1 MKRTLLQFTVV
12 AAILLLAAGCGPAEE
27 LAEKPNVILISV
39 DSLRADHV
47 GAYGYARSTSPH
59 IDALAEE
66 SVLFENAVSTTS
78 WTLPAHISMLTSRFS
93 EAHGVT
99 GAGDS
104 LAESAITLP
113 EIFQDGGYATA
124 AVVSGPFLNRRFGFS
139 QGFDVYDDETVS
151 FAEINDSHQGVTSPL
166 THGRALEILDD
177 VAGEPFFLF
186 LHYWDVHYDYS
197 PPSPYD
203 EMFDPDYTGSI
214 SADNFIH
221 DDEIQRD
228 MDPRDLEHVVALYDG
243 EIAYTDFYMG
253 ELFAEL
259 KRRDLWDNTLIV
271 LTSDHGDEFFE
282 HGNKGHRNTLY
293 GELLNVPLIVKLP
306 QQRRGGERLRNLA
319 GIVDIAPT
327 MLEVAGLQP
336 LSGAN
341 GESLLN
347 RMSGSIE
354 GSVASSTGGSGDS
367 SGEAAGRVYFADVDQ
382 RVKSVVSEAAK
393 LIAHWRREPGEEMRV
408 ELYDLNRD
416 PGEQLDLSTKD
427 VQQVVRL
434 RRALQAWVRSA
445 REQVKHLGESGFEQ
459 DPELMRTL
467 RSLGY
472 IQ

>member
-1 MKRTLLQFTVV
+1 MRKTLLKFLVTAAV
-12 AAILLLAAGCGPAEE
+12 AVLAVGCGPV
-27 LAEKPNVILISV
+27 EKPNVILISI

-47 GAYGYARSTSPH
+47 GAYGYSRATSPH

-66 SVLFENAVSTTS
+66 SVVFENAVSTTS

-104 LAESAITLP
+104 LADSAITLP
-113 EIFQDGGYATA
+113 EIFQENGYATA

-166 THGRALEILDD
+166 THRRALEILKD
-177 VAGEPFFLF
+177 VAGRPFFLF
-186 LHYWDVHYDYS
+186 LHYWDVHYDYA
-197 PPSPYD
+197 PPPPYD
-203 EMFDPDYTGSI
+203 EMFDPDYSGSV
-214 SADNFIH
+214 SGDDFIRN
-221 DDEIQRD
+221 DEIHRG
-228 MDPRDLEHVVALYDG
+228 MNSRDLEHVVALYDG
-243 EIAYTDFYMG
+243 EIAFTDFYLG

-259 KRRDLWDNTLIV
+259 KRLELWDNTLII

-306 QQRRGGERLRNLA
+306 QQRRGGERLGNLA
-319 GIVDIAPT
+319 GVVDIAPT
-327 MLEVAGLQP
+327 MLEVAGLPP
-336 LSGAN
+336 LAGAN
-341 GESLLN
+341 GEDLLA
-347 RMSGSIE
+347 RTSDSDE
-354 GSVASSTGGSGDS
+354 SS
-367 SGEAAGRVYFADVDQ
+367 ERVYFADVDL
-382 RVKSVVSEAAK
+382 RVKSVVSESSK
-393 LIAHWRREPGEEMRV
+393 LIAHWRRGPDEEMRV
-408 ELYDLNRD
+408 ELYNMIRD
-416 PGEQLDLSTKD
+416 PGEQLDVSTKE
-427 VQQVVRL
+427 VAQVVRL

-459 DPELMRTL
+459 DPELVRTL

>member
-1 MKRTLLQFTVV
+1 MRKTLLQFTV
-12 AAILLLAAGCGPAEE
+12 AAAVSVLAVGCGAAER
-27 LAEKPNVILISV
+27 PNVILISV
-39 DSLRADHV
+39 DSLRADHL
-47 GAYGYARSTSPH
+47 GTYGYSRATSPN
-59 IDALAEE
+59 IDALADE
-66 SVLFENAVSTTS
+66 SVVFENAVSTTS
-78 WTLPAHISMLTSRFS
+78 WTLPAHVSMLTSRFS

-104 LAESAITLP
+104 LADSAITLS
-113 EIFQDGGYATA
+113 EVFQEDGYATA

-166 THGRALEILDD
+166 THQRALEILED

-186 LHYWDVHYDYS
+186 LHYWDVHYDYA

-203 EMFDPDYTGSI
+203 EMFDPDYSGDV

-221 DDEIQRD
+221 NDEIHRG

-243 EIAYTDFYMG
+243 EIAYTDFYLG

-259 KRRDLWDNTLIV
+259 ETRDLWDNTVIV

-306 QQRRGGERLRNLA
+306 QQRRGGTRLSDLA
-319 GIVDIAPT
+319 GVIDIAPT
-327 MLEVAGLQP
+327 LLEVAGLPP
-336 LSGAN
+336 LAGAN
-341 GESLLN
+341 GESLLG
-347 RMSGSIE
+347 RM
-354 GSVASSTGGSGDS
+354 GGSMNDS
-367 SGEAAGRVYFADVDQ
+367 EESTGRVYFADVDR

-393 LIAHWRREPGEEMRV
+393 LIAHWRRGPDEEMRV
-408 ELYDLNRD
+408 ELYDLKRD
-416 PGEQLDLSTKD
+416 PGEQLDLSTRD
-427 VQQVVRL
+427 VEQVVRL
-434 RRALQAWVRSA
+434 RRVLRAWVRSA
-445 REQVKHLGESGFEQ
+445 REQVKHLGESGFAQ
-459 DPELMRTL
+459 DPELVRTL